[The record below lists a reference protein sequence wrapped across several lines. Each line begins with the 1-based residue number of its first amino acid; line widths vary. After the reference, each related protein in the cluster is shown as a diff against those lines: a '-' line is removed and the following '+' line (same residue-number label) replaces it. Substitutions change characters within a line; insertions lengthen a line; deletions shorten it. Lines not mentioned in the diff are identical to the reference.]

1 MNKFFLTTLIFSFLT
16 CISLFPQSTS
26 RATLEITFSGIR
38 SDRGQIAAGINK
50 SPEGWPRKPDMD
62 PNWKKSNIRDGK
74 LTVQLK
80 GLAYGTYAVSVLDD
94 ENSNL
99 EMDMFLG
106 IPKEGFGF
114 SQNPG
119 MGLSAPRFDE
129 CSFTIDAPLKKI
141 NIELRY
147 TGKDG

>member
-1 MNKFFLTTLIFSFLT
+1 MNKFLLTTLIFCFLT

-26 RATLEITFSGIR
+26 GATLEITFSGIR

-74 LTVQLK
+74 MTVQLK
-80 GLAYGTYAVSVLDD
+80 ELAYGTYAVSVLDD

-106 IPKEGFGF
+106 IPKGRIRIFAE
-114 SQNPG
+114 SQDG
-119 MGLSAPRFDE
+119 S
-129 CSFTIDAPLKKI
+129 
-141 NIELRY
+141 LRSPF
-147 TGKDG
+147 